1 MQSLTSEVI
10 LRTLPGIILCAAA
23 MAYADDVPTGF
34 DNLSNGFVDQGTF
47 QADLAKFEQVEA
59 IADGLGPLYNA
70 QSCRECHQNP
80 VSGGASQVTELRVGH
95 RDRKGRFQD
104 PRIPIARGTIVIT
117 GRSLVNDRAICPNKA
132 FPDIEIQERVPNR
145 ENIRT
150 FRVSVN
156 LLGDGFVEAVAD
168 QTLIDLARTQCR
180 ASRGTICGQALRVPI
195 VEAKGQTAI
204 GRFGWKDQHASLRSF
219 AADAYLNEMG
229 ITNPLQPDEVTN
241 LCNTVS
247 EPNDT
252 PGADGLADTDH
263 FARFVRSTKAPPRDS
278 TLAATAK
285 AAKGAA
291 LFNRVG
297 CAACHVPSLT
307 TAPAGTKVNG
317 GAFTVPDAL
326 GGKTFHPY
334 SDFLLHDIGTGDGIV
349 MAMTEHY
356 GKDAYEIHWKG
367 WSDRAQQQTQNKIR
381 TPPLWGVRM
390 RTRLMHD
397 GGSLTFTDAI
407 RRHRGEA
414 GGVVRK
420 FNNLGRSDR
429 EAIEEFLRSL

>member
-1 MQSLTSEVI
+1 MQSLTGGVI
-10 LRTLPGIILCAAA
+10 LRTLFGIVLCATATA
-23 MAYADDVPTGF
+23 EADEAPTGF
-34 DNLSNGFVDQGTF
+34 DNLTNGFVDQDTF

-80 VSGGASQVTELRVGH
+80 VSGGASQITELRVGH
-95 RDRKGRFQD
+95 LDRKGRFQD
-104 PRIPIARGTIVIT
+104 ARIPIARGTVVIT

-132 FPDIEIQERVPNR
+132 FRDTEIQERVPNR

-168 QTLIDLARTQCR
+168 QTLIDLARAQCH
-180 ASRGTICGQALRVPI
+180 ASRGAICGQALRVPI

-204 GRFGWKDQHASLRSF
+204 GRFGWKDQHASLLSF
-219 AADAYLNEMG
+219 AGDAYLNEMG
-229 ITNPLQPDEVTN
+229 ITNPLQRDEVTT

-263 FARFVRSTKAPPRDS
+263 FARFVRSTKAPPRDA
-278 TLAATAK
+278 TLAATPT

-291 LFNRVG
+291 LFHRVG

-307 TAPAGTKVNG
+307 TAPTGTKVNG

-326 GGKTFHPY
+326 GGKTIHPY
-334 SDFLLHDIGTGDGIV
+334 SDFLLHNVGTGDGIV

-356 GKDAYEIHWKG
+356 GKDAYEIAWKG
-367 WSDRAQQQTQNKIR
+367 RSDQAQQRTRNKIR

-390 RTRLMHD
+390 RPRLMHD

-414 GGVVRK
+414 GRAVRK
-420 FNNLGRSDR
+420 FNDLDRSDR
-429 EAIEEFLRSL
+429 QAIEQFLRSL